1 MESDAPVQTAETVD
15 AQLSEAVEAVAKK
28 PVAAVEA
35 DPVPESNGTNGEAV
49 AEAVAEEPAAA
60 EVENG
65 DDQSGEQGKN
75 MTQHKLSRD

>member
-15 AQLSEAVEAVAKK
+15 AQLSEAVAKK

-35 DPVPESNGTNGEAV
+35 DTVPESNGTNG
-49 AEAVAEEPAAA
+49 EAVAEEPAAA